1 MMTRTLAIDD
11 AVDFEVN

>member
-1 MMTRTLAIDD
+1 MTRTLAIDD